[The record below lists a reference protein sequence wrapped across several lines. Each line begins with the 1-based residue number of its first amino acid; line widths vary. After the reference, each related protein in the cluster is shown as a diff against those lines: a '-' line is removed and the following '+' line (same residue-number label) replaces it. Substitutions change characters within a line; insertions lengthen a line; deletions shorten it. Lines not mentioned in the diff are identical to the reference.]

1 MSNSKHT
8 PGPWRWEV
16 SRKSKNVRLCGG
28 VPRFDLT
35 VVDFQRWGTHS
46 ATLRLRED
54 EAGFNIM
61 ERPHER
67 DGWVVPFEGREH
79 HAEWCATLD
88 HPDARLIAAAPDL
101 LAACEA
107 VERWWNEHAIEGTP
121 ETDAFCTLAR
131 AAIAAAKGGAR

>member
-1 MSNSKHT
+1 MSETKHT

-35 VVDFQRWGTHS
+35 VVDFERWGTHS

-54 EAGFNIM
+54 EAGLNIM

-67 DGWVVPFEGREH
+67 DGWVVPIKGREH
-79 HAEWCATLD
+79 HADWCATLD

-101 LAACEA
+101 FAACEA
-107 VERWWNEHAIEGTP
+107 AAEA
-121 ETDAFCTLAR
+121 LALPWPVGSAQDIASVKLR